1 MSTNTDTVFYNG
13 SGFTS
18 VAISGPLTSTKFPSG
33 YTVSNI
39 TRVDIGT
46 TVTSI
51 GNAAFMDA
59 SSLSIVTFKED
70 SSVTSIGNNAFYQTS
85 LTSINIPKSVLTI
98 GDNAFFNSGLTT
110 ATVNYARLGEINFP
124 TNIGAEQSIGGCDQP
139 KGYNPVLIIGYNIPS
154 NLTVFYTDDDNTS
167 VDISGPLSSPLSGST
182 QFPSGYTVSNITQV
196 AIGNTVTSIAEAA
209 FLSNPESPSPLRTVT
224 FEVDSSVTSIG
235 DAAFKNATSLTSIVI
250 PESVTTIEDQAFQNT
265 SSLTSI
271 VIPSSVTDISS
282 NSFTSSGISGKTIG
296 IEQPSSLAVIY
307 NTPTTFFGAT
317 NVTIVRALS
326 PPSGN
331 GWYLFGIGSSG
342 LPWSSA
348 KIAWGLNG
356 YNIYQY
362 IYDLSGSPIPGGTPL
377 TSDNWTAI
385 DIIGNDPV
393 LPEYSAYWVQVIPYP
408 EPDPDPITTN
418 TTQTIKQQPG
428 YYMNIEAVASGG
440 NSGSGGDNGF
450 NSAPGGGG
458 SYYYYYPGSGGGGA
472 GATLKYSGN
481 TLTVDILNGNV
492 TLTSLE
498 SDIIV
503 LNKGGTGDD
512 FTSGSTGNGGT
523 GGTKSSTNTN
533 NSFTNITMSNGFN
546 GKSPTALFAA
556 QNRPGGNAGI
566 TYSNYGIG
574 ASAETDEAAQTVSNQ
589 SVKVTFVRA

>member
-418 TTQTIKQQPG
+418 TTQTIQQQPG

-440 NSGSGGDNGF
+440 NSGSDGYYAYDTYNYPG
-450 NSAPGGGG
+450 AGGGG
-458 SYYYYYPGSGGGGA
+458 G
-472 GATLKYSGN
+472 GATLKYSGGP
-481 TLTVDILNGNV
+481 LSVDISNGNV
-492 TLTSLE
+492 TLTSSE
-498 SDIIV
+498 GDTIV
-503 LNKGGTGDD
+503 LNKGGNGADY
-512 FTSGSTGNGGT
+512 TSVNPVDGGRGI
-523 GGTKSSTNTN
+523 GGITNIN
-533 NSFTNITMSNGFN
+533 NTDSSFTNIFTHNGYNSTYGVRNISFFQIT
-546 GKSPTALFAA
+546 S
-556 QNRPGGNAGI
+556 PGGAAGI

-574 ASAETDEAAQTVSNQ
+574 ASAKPVQPAQTVSNQ
-589 SVKVTFVRA
+589 SVRVTYVRA